1 MASLLITNTDAGSA
15 DRERVESV
23 VRTLQAD
30 GPVEVV
36 KVEDET
42 ALNRALD
49 GRGDRRLLVAGGD
62 GTLHRAVAALFR
74 RGELADVELGLI
86 PMGTGNDFAR
96 AVGVPLDPDQA
107 AAVIVN
113 GAIQPVDLVVDD
125 VGDVALN
132 VVQVG
137 VGAEASRRGALWKQ
151 RLGRLGYAV
160 GMVQASASRAFAL
173 EIEIDG
179 ESVARPARPVLEVS
193 VGNGSTVGG
202 GLPLNPGADPADGK
216 LDVIVSYATGPLR
229 RISFAVDLVRAR
241 QSGRRDVLRRS
252 CDTVAVSGEPFYTST
267 DGEIY
272 GPVPRREWRLE
283 RGALRMILTSQHSS
297 TSD

>member
-1 MASLLITNTDAGSA
+1 MASLLITNAGAGSA
-15 DRERVESV
+15 DRERVDSV
-23 VRTLQAD
+23 VRILQSG
-30 GPVEVV
+30 GPVGMVE
-36 KVEDET
+36 VEDE
-42 ALNRALD
+42 ADLHRALD
-49 GRGDRRLLVAGGD
+49 SRGDRRLLVAGGD
-62 GTLHRAVAALFR
+62 GTVHRAVAALFR
-74 RGELADVELGLI
+74 RGELVDAELGLI

-96 AVGVPLDPDQA
+96 AVGVPLDSDQA
-107 AAVIVN
+107 ARVILN
-113 GAIQPVDLVVDD
+113 GTIQPVDLVVDD
-125 VGDVALN
+125 IGDVAVN

-160 GMVQASASRAFAL
+160 GLVQASASRAFCL

-179 ESVARPARPVLEVS
+179 EYVARADRPVLEVS

-216 LDVIVSYATGPLR
+216 LDVLVSYATGPVR
-229 RISFAVDLVRAR
+229 RISYAVDLVRAR
-241 QSGRRDVLRRS
+241 QPERPDVLRRS
-252 CDTVAVSGEPFYTST
+252 CDTVTVSGKPFFSSA

-283 RGALRMILTSQHSS
+283 RRALRMILATQRSS
-297 TSD
+297 TYE